1 MRPVQII
8 FWSWLN
14 VHAFTSKVRTQ
25 AWTDQRIALWKRTAL
40 PSIRAQGMGTWRYVL
55 FCNPALRHLTKK
67 LEVEFE
73 KDPQVFIVYA
83 EWSRASAAMVGE
95 GQAEF
100 RKILPEAG
108 RYVLARL
115 DSDDRYHPGAAAQL
129 AAASKH
135 GPKRPWL
142 QFNRGYAHRL
152 GTRRVYE
159 WMQRSSPFY
168 ARVYGP
174 DFRESSVGWAAPSH
188 NTLKGKA
195 RALPRGYFV
204 VTLHGRNTSTSLRNV
219 GKPLDINTA
228 GRVIR
233 RFRLRR

>member
-1 MRPVQII
+1 MRPCQVV

-14 VHAFTSKVRTQ
+14 VHSFTAQVRTQ
-25 AWTDQRIALWKRTAL
+25 AWTDKRIALWKRTAL
-40 PSIRAQGMGTWRYVL
+40 ASIRAQSMGTWRYVL
-55 FCNPALRHLTKK
+55 FCNPALRHLTAK
-67 LEVEFE
+67 LEAEFAA
-73 KDPQVFIVYA
+73 DPQVFVVYA
-83 EWSRASAAMVGE
+83 SWSRGVMVGE
-95 GQAEF
+95 GQSTF
-100 RKILPEAG
+100 RSVLPESG

-129 AAASKH
+129 AAASKL

-152 GTRRVYE
+152 GTRQVYE
-159 WMQRSSPFY
+159 WVQRSSPFY

-174 DFRESSVGWAAPSH
+174 EFRDPSVAWAAPPH

-195 RALPRGYFV
+195 RGLPRGYFV
-204 VTLHGRNTSTSLRNV
+204 VTVHGRNTSTSLRSV
-219 GKPLDINTA
+219 GKALNPTRA
-228 GRVIR
+228 MRVIR